1 MKKSKALAL
10 AATFVLLISSSV
22 VAVAQE
28 TKTEEQMM
36 EEAYMKYAMP
46 DENHEFLKKFA
57 GTWEVESKMWIKPG
71 TEPSV
76 TKLSSEGKMILG
88 GRYLYSVFKGTM
100 MGQPFKGIQIVGY
113 DKFEK
118 KYRSFWIDTTSTPF
132 FLTSGNLDES
142 GKVLTETG
150 LWPDF
155 MTGGT
160 SKVKMVTK
168 VLSDDKIVWEMY
180 MIGPDGKK
188 FKSMENTGTR
198 KK

>member
-1 MKKSKALAL
+1 MKQSKALAL

-28 TKTEEQMM
+28 TKTEDQKMM
-36 EEAYMKYAMP
+36 EAYMKYAMP

-57 GTWEVESKMWIKPG
+57 GTWDVESKMWIKPG
-71 TEPSV
+71 AEPSV
-76 TKLSSEGKMILG
+76 SNLTSEGKMILG
-88 GRYLYSVFKGTM
+88 GRYLYFVFEGTM

-118 KYRSFWIDTTSTPF
+118 KYRTFWIDNSSTPF

-142 GKVLTETG
+142 GKVLIETG
-150 LWPDF
+150 SWPDF

-160 SKVKMVTK
+160 SGVKAVTK
-168 VLSDDKIVWEMY
+168 IMSDDKIVYEMY
-180 MIGPDGKK
+180 MIGPDGQE
-188 FKSMENTGTR
+188 FKSMENTSTR

>member
-1 MKKSKALAL
+1 MKQNKALAL
-10 AATFVLLISSSV
+10 AATLVLLISSSV

-28 TKTEEQMM
+28 TKTEEQKMM
-36 EEAYMKYAMP
+36 EAYMKYAMP

-76 TKLSSEGKMILG
+76 SNLTSEGKMILG
-88 GRYLYSVFKGTM
+88 GRYLYFVFKGTM

-118 KYRSFWIDTTSTPF
+118 KYRTFWIDNTSTPF
-132 FLTSGNLDES
+132 FLSSGNLDES
-142 GKVLTETG
+142 GKVLTETA

-155 MTGGT
+155 RMGGT

-168 VLSDDKIVWEMY
+168 IVSDDKIIYEMY
-180 MIGPDGKK
+180 MIAPDGTE
-188 FKSMENTGTR
+188 FKSMENTSTR

>member
-1 MKKSKALAL
+1 MKQSKALAL

-22 VAVAQE
+22 AAVAQE

-46 DENHEFLKKFA
+46 DKNHEFLKKFA

-76 TKLSSEGKMILG
+76 SNLTSEGKMILG
-88 GRYLYSVFKGTM
+88 GRYLYFVFKGTM

-118 KYRSFWIDTTSTPF
+118 KYRTFWIDNSSTPF

-150 LWPDF
+150 TWPDF
-155 MTGGT
+155 MTSGT

-168 VLSDDKIVWEMY
+168 IVSDDKIIYEMY
-180 MIGPDGKK
+180 MIAPDGTE
-188 FKSMENTGTR
+188 FKSMENTSTR

>member
-1 MKKSKALAL
+1 MKQSKALAL
-10 AATFVLLISSSV
+10 AATFILLISSSV

-28 TKTEEQMM
+28 TKTEDQKMM
-36 EEAYMKYAMP
+36 EAYMKYAMP

-57 GTWEVESKMWIKPG
+57 GTWDVESKMWIKPG

-76 TKLSSEGKMILG
+76 SNLTSEGKMILG
-88 GRYLYSVFKGTM
+88 GRYLYFVFTGTM

-118 KYRSFWIDTTSTPF
+118 KYRTFWIDNTSTPF

-142 GKVLTETG
+142 GKVLTEKGT
-150 LWPDF
+150 WPDF

-160 SKVKMVTK
+160 SKVKAVTK
-168 VLSDDKIVWEMY
+168 VVSDDKIIYEMY
-180 MIGPDGKK
+180 MIGPDGKE
-188 FKSMENTGTR
+188 FKSMENTSTR

>member
-1 MKKSKALAL
+1 MKQSKAFAL
-10 AATFVLLISSSV
+10 AATFVLLFSSSV

-57 GTWEVESKMWIKPG
+57 GTWDMESKMWIKPG
-71 TEPSV
+71 AEPSV
-76 TKLSSEGKMILG
+76 SNLSSEGKMILG
-88 GRYLYSVFKGTM
+88 GRYFYSVFKGTM

-118 KYRSFWIDTTSTPF
+118 KYRTFWIDNSSTPF

-142 GKVLTETG
+142 GKVLIEKG
-150 LWPDF
+150 AWPNF

-160 SKVKMVTK
+160 SEVRMVTK
-168 VLSDDKIVWEMY
+168 IVSDDKIVSEMY
-180 MIGPDGKK
+180 MIGPDGKE
-188 FKSMENTGTR
+188 FKSMENTSTR